1 MFKLCKEPAQVLRV
15 LLVLQEEP
23 PQGSFVY
30 TRFAT
35 RSFLALKNLHKD
47 RGMPKLLHAHL
58 VLLSFEKP
66 CGALGNKIDQG

>member
-47 RGMPKLLHAHL
+47 RGMHKETAQA
-58 VLLSFEKP
+58 SS
-66 CGALGNKIDQG
+66 CALGSSKL